1 MFLLLAKAHRGGQ
14 GAESHPPRRT
24 LRLCV
29 FASYSF
35 FFAQRRRDAK
45 KFWSL
50 DMTFRHG
57 GLALRLP
64 CFARQIFLLIFSSRK
79 VGRLLKRLATCPP
92 RRVISNAQRR
102 SKNEEVGKTSL
113 PIRRGGQVSR
123 VDRPACRKQD
133 TKDLMR

>member
-1 MFLLLAKAHRGGQ
+1 LKIRILFFL
-14 GAESHPPRRT
+14 SPRR
-24 LRLCV
+24 
-29 FASYSF
+29 
-35 FFAQRRRDAK
+35 
-45 KFWSL
+45 
-50 DMTFRHG
+50 

-123 VDRPACRKQD
+123 VGRPACRKQD
-133 TKDLMR
+133 TKDLMRFGKDEKKSQPLKVRIPKTAFFCSR